1 MRGKQYHASHRRGS
15 PKPGFE
21 IKRIFFFFNMSG
33 EEGWQAV
40 KDKNDKRVPFF
51 KADTLLSVT
60 GSQFAFGSRN
70 EEAVC
75 MCLQTVLGTGP

>member
-1 MRGKQYHASHRRGS
+1 
-15 PKPGFE
+15 
-21 IKRIFFFFNMSG
+21 MSG

-51 KADTLLSVT
+51 KADTLLSVI

>member
-1 MRGKQYHASHRRGS
+1 ML
-15 PKPGFE
+15 
-21 IKRIFFFFNMSG
+21 RIGGGAQSQALKLKEFFFFFNMSG